1 MCYQINRKGEIIP
14 EEIWRKRIA
23 TKERMEQASRIIANR
38 IVKQYVCRK
47 LIEFIIFL
55 NIGIYIKSD

>member
-38 IVKQYVCRK
+38 IVKQYV
-47 LIEFIIFL
+47 
-55 NIGIYIKSD
+55 